1 MLASIMAYMLKCM
14 FKITVAE
21 IVTVIFL
28 FILDDLGYAI
38 VKLLNERLSAIK

>member
-14 FKITVAE
+14 FKITVADCDCN
-21 IVTVIFL
+21 L
-28 FILDDLGYAI
+28 FIILDDLGYAI